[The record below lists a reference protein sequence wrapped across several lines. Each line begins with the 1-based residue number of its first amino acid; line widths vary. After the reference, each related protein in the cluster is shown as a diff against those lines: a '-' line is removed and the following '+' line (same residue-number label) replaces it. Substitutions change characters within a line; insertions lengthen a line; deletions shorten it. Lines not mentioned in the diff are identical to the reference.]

1 MTCEQVFNETL
12 SRATDEKMIKSLA
25 RKQRNKKVKELV
37 AQGIDKMIAESLV
50 DAYDT
55 CGLSIYSL

>member
-12 SRATDEKMIKSLA
+12 RKATDERTVKSLA
-25 RKQRNKKVKELV
+25 RKQRNKKVRELV
-37 AQGIDKMIAESLV
+37 AQGIDKMVAESLV

>member
-12 SRATDEKMIKSLA
+12 RKATDERTVKSLA
-25 RKQRNKKVKELV
+25 RKQRNKKVRELV
-37 AQGIDKMIAESLV
+37 AQGIDKMVAEALV